1 MRMSKR
7 NQRYSAS
14 HVTNAEFFNTQK
26 IAFQNNLLKP
36 HHMENVERGS
46 DNIILQTYRE
56 RWTTCRIRHP
66 TWRQENSKD
75 FKAVK
80 SQHTF

>member
-1 MRMSKR
+1 
-7 NQRYSAS
+7 
-14 HVTNAEFFNTQK
+14 
-26 IAFQNNLLKP
+26 
-36 HHMENVERGS
+36 MENVERGS

-56 RWTTCRIRHP
+56 RWMTCRIRHP